1 MKKISSFFISIN
13 KKAKNEILKN
23 SFVLLMVLASTLF
36 FTIYYKSLLFLLIG
50 LCLLMIYPLIV
61 YFYYSSIKEKI
72 REELLADFINVF
84 GYLKMYL
91 ETGSNVYNSLLHIK
105 NYANK
110 DLSKLIENLI
120 FEIDVDKSINPFINF
135 AKNFNNAMVDQVII
149 NLYHLIDST
158 NYNDDF
164 KYFDF
169 TFDRLLEENE
179 KLIHEKRKNSLNGKT
194 AFALIGS
201 AVFILGI
208 IVAVISVMGEM
219 INGF

>member
-1 MKKISSFFISIN
+1 
-13 KKAKNEILKN
+13 
-23 SFVLLMVLASTLF
+23 
-36 FTIYYKSLLFLLIG
+36 
-50 LCLLMIYPLIV
+50 MIYPLIA

-91 ETGSNVYNSLLHIK
+91 ETESNVYNSLLHIK

>member
-1 MKKISSFFISIN
+1 
-13 KKAKNEILKN
+13 
-23 SFVLLMVLASTLF
+23 
-36 FTIYYKSLLFLLIG
+36 
-50 LCLLMIYPLIV
+50 MIYPLIA

>member
-23 SFVLLMVLASTLF
+23 SLILLVVLASALF

-50 LCLLMIYPLIV
+50 LCLLMIYPLIA
-61 YFYYSSIKEKI
+61 YFYYSSIKGKI

>member
-13 KKAKNEILKN
+13 KKSKNEILKN
-23 SFVLLMVLASTLF
+23 SLVLLVVLASTLF

-50 LCLLMIYPLIV
+50 LCLLMVYPLIA

-169 TFDRLLEENE
+169 TFDRLLEEND

>member
-23 SFVLLMVLASTLF
+23 SLVLLVILASTLF
-36 FTIYYKSLLFLLIG
+36 FTIYYKSLLFLLVG
-50 LCLLMIYPLIV
+50 LCLLMIYPLIA
-61 YFYYSSIKEKI
+61 YFYYSLIKEKI
-72 REELLADFINVF
+72 RQDLLADFINVF

-194 AFALIGS
+194 AFALVGS

>member
-23 SFVLLMVLASTLF
+23 SLILLVVLASALF

-50 LCLLMIYPLIV
+50 LCLLMIYPLIA

-120 FEIDVDKSINPFINF
+120 FEIDVDKSINPFIIF
-135 AKNFNNAMVDQVII
+135 AKNFNNAMVDQVV
-149 NLYHLIDST
+149 
-158 NYNDDF
+158 
-164 KYFDF
+164 
-169 TFDRLLEENE
+169 
-179 KLIHEKRKNSLNGKT
+179 KLHSL
-194 AFALIGS
+194 
-201 AVFILGI
+201 
-208 IVAVISVMGEM
+208 
-219 INGF
+219 